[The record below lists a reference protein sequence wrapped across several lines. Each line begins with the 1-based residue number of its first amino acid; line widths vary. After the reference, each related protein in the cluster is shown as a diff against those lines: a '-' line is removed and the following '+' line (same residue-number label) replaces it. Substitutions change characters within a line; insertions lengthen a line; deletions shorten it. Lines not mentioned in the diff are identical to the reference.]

1 MSPAVFG
8 GADGDAAAVAP
19 APAPRSAAPRDADRA
34 AREAAALDDEAELA
48 RYTRFTSRPGG
59 GQQACSQLVLDG
71 IHCAACAGIIEQ
83 AVRQVPGVQQV
94 SVQAASR
101 RAQVWWDPALT
112 RASQVVQAIEG
123 AGYQAFPD
131 TAIDQ
136 RERDRRE
143 ARKGLWRLFVAGF
156 CMMQVMMYATPTYVS
171 SPEDIGLDVLRML
184 QWASWLLSLPVVL
197 FSATPFYAGAW
208 RAIRQRRIGMDVPV
222 ALGIVVTFIASSGA
236 TFATLGS
243 GEPSFWGR
251 EVYFDSLTMFVA
263 FLLAGRAL
271 EARARRQA
279 TQALDSVL
287 HRLPQTVERIT
298 PAGSERISPVRLQVG
313 DEVRIAAGQAFPA
326 DGTLLDGP
334 TEVDEALL
342 TGESRPLPRQ
352 AGEAVL
358 AGSYNLSSPVR
369 MRVERLGEQTQYQRI
384 VWLMQQAMAERPS
397 WVRLADRIAAPFL
410 WAVLLLAVGAGIVWW
425 FIDPSRAV
433 WVAVAVL
440 IVTCPCALSLAAPSA
455 MVAAAGALARRGVLV
470 QRFDALE
477 ALARADTVVFD
488 KTGTLTDDRL
498 RLAGVRVAPAAGAD
512 ADALLARAASLAA
525 HSRHPLSLALAAACS
540 QPADVAWR
548 DLREQPG
555 CGIEARDESGAL
567 WRLGAA
573 DWAGQGGA
581 DAGAVAGNVA
591 HPAAAD
597 AAIELEP
604 ARVCLARNGV
614 PQAAFAMDES
624 LRPDAGSAVSAL
636 RAHGLQVSLL
646 SGDQPQRVG
655 IMAERLGL
663 DAGRWQARARPQ
675 DKLDAVAAAQA
686 GGRTV
691 VVVGDG
697 INDAPVLSRADVS
710 FAMGHGAA
718 LAQSRA
724 DFIVLGSR
732 PSDIVAAWQLARRT
746 MRIVRQNLAWAAVYN
761 AASVPLALIGWLPP
775 WLAGLGMA
783 LSSLLVV
790 GNAVRLARAADD
802 PAGPSSP
809 PIGAPQV
816 APG

>member
-1 MSPAVFG
+1 MPPVPSAIPLPDPSASGGEPAG
-8 GADGDAAAVAP
+8 SASADGVEARRKLLAP
-19 APAPRSAAPRDADRA
+19 ADAERA

-48 RYTRFTSRPGG
+48 RYTRFSSRAGG

-83 AVRQVPGVQQV
+83 AVRQVPGVEQV

-112 RASQVVQAIEG
+112 RASQVVEAIER

-222 ALGIVVTFIASSGA
+222 ALGIVVTFVASSGA

-243 GEPSFWGR
+243 GGPSFWGR

-298 PAGSERISPVRLQVG
+298 STGSERVSPVRLQVG

-352 AGEAVL
+352 AGDGVL

-410 WAVLLLAVGAGIVWW
+410 WAVLLLAIGAGIAWW

-477 ALARADTVVFD
+477 ALARADAVVFD

-498 RLAGVRVAPAAGAD
+498 RLAGVRTVPGVD
-512 ADALLARAASLAA
+512 ADAMLARAASLAG
-525 HSRHPLSLALAAACS
+525 HSRHPLSLALAAACA
-540 QPADVAWR
+540 QPAGVAWHQ
-548 DLREQPG
+548 LREQPG
-555 CGIEARDESGAL
+555 CGIEARDDAGAL

-573 DWAGQGGA
+573 DWAGEGA
-581 DAGAVAGNVA
+581 FTGEGD
-591 HPAAAD
+591 AAD
-597 AAIELEP
+597 ADQ
-604 ARVCLARNGV
+604 ARVWLARDGV
-614 PQAAFAMDES
+614 LQAAFALDES
-624 LRPDAGSAVSAL
+624 LRPDAAHAVSAL
-636 RAHGLQVSLL
+636 QAHGLQVSLL
-646 SGDQPQRVG
+646 SGDQSQRVG
-655 IMAERLGL
+655 AMAERLGL
-663 DAGRWQARARPQ
+663 DAGRWQARAKPQ

-718 LAQSRA
+718 LTQSRA

-746 MRIVRQNLAWAAVYN
+746 MRIVRQNLAWAAIYN

-790 GNAVRLARAADD
+790 GNAVRLARSADD
-802 PAGPSSP
+802 PAAAPSST
-809 PIGAPQV
+809 PIRAPQV
-816 APG
+816 VPG

>member
-1 MSPAVFG
+1 M
-8 GADGDAAAVAP
+8 
-19 APAPRSAAPRDADRA
+19 

-48 RYTRFTSRPGG
+48 RYTHFVSRPEG

-101 RAQVWWDPALT
+101 RAQVWWDPAAT
-112 RASQVVQAIEG
+112 RASQVVQAIER

-131 TAIDQ
+131 TATDQ
-136 RERDRRE
+136 RAADRRE

-156 CMMQVMMYATPTYVS
+156 CMMQVMMYATPTYVAT
-171 SPEDIGLDVLRML
+171 PEDIGLDVMRML
-184 QWASWLLSLPVVL
+184 LWASWLLSLPVVL

-208 RAIRQRRIGMDVPV
+208 RALRQRRIGMDVPV
-222 ALGIVVTFIASSGA
+222 ALGILVTFVASSGA
-236 TFATLGS
+236 TFATLAS
-243 GEPSFWGR
+243 GEPSIWGQ

-287 HRLPQTVERIT
+287 HRLPQSVERLT
-298 PAGSERISPVRLQVG
+298 AEGSERISPVRLQLG
-313 DEVRIAAGQAFPA
+313 DEVRVAAGQAFPA
-326 DGTLLDGP
+326 DGSLLDGP

-342 TGESRPLPRQ
+342 TGESRPLPRR
-352 AGEAVL
+352 AGESVL
-358 AGSYNLSSPVR
+358 AGSYNLTSPVR

-397 WVRLADRIAAPFL
+397 WVRLADRIAGPFL
-410 WAVLLLAVGAGIVWW
+410 WAVLLLAIGAGIAWW

-455 MVAAAGALARRGVLV
+455 MVAAAGALARRSVLV

-477 ALARADTVVFD
+477 ALSRADAVVFD

-498 RLAGVRVAPAAGAD
+498 RLSGVRLPAGGDETAM
-512 ADALLARAASLAA
+512 LAQAASLAV
-525 HSRHPLSLALAAACS
+525 HSRHPLSLALAAACE
-540 QPADVAWR
+540 QPAAVAWQG
-548 DLREQPG
+548 LREQPG
-555 CGIEARDESGAL
+555 SGIEARDETGAL

-573 DWAGQGGA
+573 DWAAGPAADPLAKGADPDASGRA
-581 DAGAVAGNVA
+581 DAGRPVGE
-591 HPAAAD
+591 PAA
-597 AAIELEP
+597 EQE
-604 ARVCLARNGV
+604 RVWLTRDGV
-614 PQAAFAMDES
+614 LQAAFALDEQ
-624 LRPDAGSAVSAL
+624 LRPDAASAVAAL
-636 RAHGLQVSLL
+636 RAQGLRVSLL
-646 SGDQPQRVG
+646 SGDQPGRVAAMG
-655 IMAERLGL
+655 QRLGL
-663 DAGRWQARARPQ
+663 VDGQWQARARPQ
-675 DKLDAVAAAQA
+675 DKLEAVAAAQA
-686 GGRTV
+686 SGHTV

-732 PSDIVAAWQLARRT
+732 PADIVAAWHLSRRT
-746 MRIVRQNLAWAAVYN
+746 MRIVRQNLAWAAIYN

-783 LSSLLVV
+783 LSSLIVV
-790 GNAVRLARAADD
+790 GNAVRLARSPADPHPAPPSPTGAAQ
-802 PAGPSSP
+802 AAHG
-809 PIGAPQV
+809 
-816 APG
+816 

>member
-1 MSPAVFG
+1 M
-8 GADGDAAAVAP
+8 DAE
-19 APAPRSAAPRDADRA
+19 RA

-48 RYTRFTSRPGG
+48 RYTRFVARPDGR
-59 GQQACSQLVLDG
+59 QQACSQLVLDG

-83 AVRQVPGVQQV
+83 AVRQVPGVEQV

-101 RAQVWWDPALT
+101 RAQVWWDPAAT
-112 RASQVVQAIEG
+112 RASTVVQAIEH
-123 AGYQAFPD
+123 AGYRAFPD
-131 TAIDQ
+131 SAIDQ
-136 RERDRRE
+136 REQDRRE
-143 ARKGLWRLFVAGF
+143 SRRGLWRLFVAGF

-171 SPEDIGLDVLRML
+171 TPQDIGLDVLRML

-197 FSATPFYAGAW
+197 FAATPFYAGAW

-222 ALGIVVTFIASSGA
+222 ALGIIVTFVASSGA
-236 TFATLGS
+236 TFATLS
-243 GEPSFWGR
+243 GGQASVWGR

-279 TQALDSVL
+279 TQALDGVL
-287 HRLPQTVERIT
+287 HRLPQSVERLT
-298 PAGSERISPVRLQVG
+298 TGGSERISPVRLRVG

-326 DGTLLDGP
+326 DGRLLDGP

-342 TGESRPLPRQ
+342 TGEARPVPRQ
-352 AGEAVL
+352 AGDAVL
-358 AGSYNLSSPVR
+358 AGSFNLSSAVR

-397 WVRLADRIAAPFL
+397 WVRLADRIAGPFL
-410 WAVLLLAVGAGIVWW
+410 WAVLLLAVGAGAVWW
-425 FIDPSRAV
+425 FIEPTRAV

-477 ALARADTVVFD
+477 ALARADAVVFD

-498 RLAGVRVAPAAGAD
+498 RLVGIDAPAGRQAAM
-512 ADALLARAASLAA
+512 LARAASLAA
-525 HSRHPLSLALAAACS
+525 HSRHPLSLALHAACP
-540 QPADVAWR
+540 QPAPAAWR
-548 DLREQPG
+548 DIREVPG
-555 CGIEARDESGAL
+555 SGIEARDEAGRL
-567 WRLGAA
+567 WRLGAQR
-573 DWAGQGGA
+573 WAEQGGPT
-581 DAGAVAGNVA
+581 
-591 HPAAAD
+591 PA
-597 AAIELEP
+597 EP
-604 ARVCLARNGV
+604 GSSAPEARVWLACEGQR
-614 PQAAFAMDES
+614 QAGFHIDET
-624 LRPDAGSAVSAL
+624 LRPDAIHAVSELQAL
-636 RAHGLQVSLL
+636 GLDVSLL
-646 SGDQPQRVG
+646 SGDVTSRVED
-655 IMAERLGL
+655 MARQLGL
-663 DAGRWQARARPQ
+663 APGHWQAHARPQ
-675 DKLDAVAAAQA
+675 DKLDAVARAQA

-732 PSDIVAAWQLARRT
+732 PGDVVAAWHLARRT

-761 AASVPLALIGWLPP
+761 AASVPLALVGWLPP

-790 GNAVRLARAADD
+790 GNAVRLARAADAPD
-802 PAGPSSP
+802 PPLPSSSS
-809 PIGAPQV
+809 ISAAQV